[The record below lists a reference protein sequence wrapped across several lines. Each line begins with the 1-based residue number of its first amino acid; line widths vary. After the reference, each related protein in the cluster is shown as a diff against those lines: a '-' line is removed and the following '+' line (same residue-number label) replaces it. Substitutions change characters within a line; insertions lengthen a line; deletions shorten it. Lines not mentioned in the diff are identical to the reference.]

1 MQKTFS
7 KRDCCTVFTPKHP
20 KTRPVFDEVIKA
32 EQSFDFAPLIE
43 KAVEGTTV
51 KLFRIENKEEQE

>member
-1 MQKTFS
+1 MRTAVRYLRRS
-7 KRDCCTVFTPKHP
+7 TPRHA
-20 KTRPVFDEVIKA
+20 PVFDEVIKA

-51 KLFRIENKEEQE
+51 KLFRIESKEEQE

>member
-1 MQKTFS
+1 MCI
-7 KRDCCTVFTPKHP
+7 RDSCCTVFTPKHP

-51 KLFRIENKEEQE
+51 KLFRIESKEEQE